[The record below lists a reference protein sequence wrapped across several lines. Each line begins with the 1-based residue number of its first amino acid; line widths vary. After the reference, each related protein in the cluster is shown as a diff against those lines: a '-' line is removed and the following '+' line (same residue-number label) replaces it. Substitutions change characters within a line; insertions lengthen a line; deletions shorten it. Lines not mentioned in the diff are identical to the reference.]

1 MPPCPAL
8 RARFCSVPC
17 VFVAML
23 IGLLGPRSVRAAT
36 PAPGSVRIADRE
48 SVQLLDAAGALVGTL
63 KIPTSHAVSDALRV
77 GNVLYV
83 ACGPDGVLAFDLADA
98 AGPRLVSR
106 FAAGR
111 NAVRLAVS
119 GSQLLVIVAEYGAL
133 TYSLSDPQHPTAS
146 AMEALDPLR
155 GQASALPTAQAVP
168 SPAASPA
175 STAVGNDAAPSA
187 APAAPRPIKAVPE
200 EAARQGTARVTK
212 VATGWVAIASNDPIS
227 VGDRFVLRSQRLVR
241 TVDPTTGRSE
251 RRPSNEP
258 LGQFAVER
266 IYPPS
271 SENGRA
277 LYVASGRLL
286 RGTVTRVG
294 DVAQPTSD
302 PLREPLY
309 VPRLWYGMFRFVGH
323 LRPMFGV
330 SPLAFAMLNDF
341 RFEYYLPVPLKV
353 GVSVAPLGFMTNSPI
368 GVLSEVRGHIGFSS
382 SYFEL
387 SLDPG
392 AILNRLGG
400 TAFSFGFSLRLGS
413 LDGLNLI
420 FRSGYRLLSTGSRQP
435 DFGFYNAGG
444 EINIPLAKRFTLHLA
459 GEGASA
465 YFWGTLGLKYWL
477 RGNGG
482 PGTLI
487 LDSGVGGAY
496 LDDQCRAI
504 DSSSTTC
511 NNPSVS
517 SSFAR
522 AGGPLASLG
531 LDARF

>member
-8 RARFCSVPC
+8 RTRFCPAPC
-17 VFVAML
+17 VLIAML
-23 IGLLGPRSVRAAT
+23 LGLLGPLSVRAAT

-48 SVQLLDAAGALVGTL
+48 SVQLLDAAGALVGTI

-77 GNVLYV
+77 GNLLYV
-83 ACGPDGVLAFDLADA
+83 ACGPDGVLTFDLADA

-111 NAVRLAVS
+111 NALRLAVS

-155 GQASALPTAQAVP
+155 GQASALPAAPTV
-168 SPAASPA
+168 ASPA
-175 STAVGNDAAPSA
+175 PAAVGNDAAASA
-187 APAAPRPIKAVPE
+187 APAATRPTKAMSE
-200 EAARQGTARVTK
+200 ESARLGNARVTK
-212 VATGWVAIASNDPIS
+212 VAIGWVAIASSDPIA

-251 RRPSNEP
+251 RRPSNDVV
-258 LGQFAVER
+258 GQFAVER
-266 IYPPS
+266 IYSPS
-271 SENGRA
+271 NENGRTV
-277 LYVASGRLL
+277 YVASGRLL

-353 GVSVAPLGFMTNSPI
+353 GVSVAPLGFMTSSPI
-368 GVLSEVRGHIGFSS
+368 GVLSEVRGHVGFSS

-400 TAFSFGFSLRLGS
+400 TAFSFGFSFRLGS

-435 DFGFYNAGG
+435 DFGFYSAGG

-496 LDDQCRAI
+496 LDDACRAI

-511 NNPSVS
+511 NGPSVS